1 MTTADASDAVMLLN
15 AAQATLMGETVECQR
30 CRRTIVVDI
39 DASDATI
46 DAARRCQCQCWSH
59 LFSRGPLPGFLGPG
73 GGGFGQALGE
83 STPVVAQDQR
93 TLEAEQNKVSSIA
106 AQEKKEEGED
116 NMCESQDS
124 FAVSQFR
131 TPSRGSP
138 RFWAGNDDG
147 DDDEEELEPSAK
159 KPKVV
164 DDGDG
169 GEDPASGP

>member
-1 MTTADASDAVMLLN
+1 MF
-15 AAQATLMGETVECQR
+15 AT
-30 CRRTIVVDI
+30 
-39 DASDATI
+39 
-46 DAARRCQCQCWSH
+46 
-59 LFSRGPLPGFLGPG
+59 SRGPLPGFLGPG

-124 FAVSQFR
+124 FAVSEFR

-138 RFWAGNDDG
+138 RFWAQVDDDAQAGNDEQP
-147 DDDEEELEPSAK
+147 EEELEPSAK

-164 DDGDG
+164 DDLNETPRD
-169 GEDPASGP
+169 S

>member
-1 MTTADASDAVMLLN
+1 
-15 AAQATLMGETVECQR
+15 
-30 CRRTIVVDI
+30 
-39 DASDATI
+39 
-46 DAARRCQCQCWSH
+46 
-59 LFSRGPLPGFLGPG
+59 LGPG

-124 FAVSQFR
+124 FA
-131 TPSRGSP
+131 
-138 RFWAGNDDG
+138 
-147 DDDEEELEPSAK
+147 ELEPSAK

>member
-1 MTTADASDAVMLLN
+1 MF
-15 AAQATLMGETVECQR
+15 AT
-30 CRRTIVVDI
+30 
-39 DASDATI
+39 
-46 DAARRCQCQCWSH
+46 
-59 LFSRGPLPGFLGPG
+59 SRGPLPGFLGPG

-83 STPVVAQDQR
+83 STSVVAQDQR

-116 NMCESQDS
+116 NMRESQDS

-138 RFWAGNDDG
+138 RFWAGNDD
-147 DDDEEELEPSAK
+147 DDDEEEELEPSAK